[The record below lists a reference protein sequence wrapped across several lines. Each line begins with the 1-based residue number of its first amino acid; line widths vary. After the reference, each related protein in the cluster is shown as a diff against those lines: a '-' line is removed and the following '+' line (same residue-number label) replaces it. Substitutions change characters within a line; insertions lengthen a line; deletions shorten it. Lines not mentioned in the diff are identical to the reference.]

1 MNMNKKTAV
10 LALILLLLTGS
21 LRLAAQP
28 QENRFSPQNF
38 MKELESFIVRQACL
52 TPYEAG
58 VFFPIFYELHD
69 KQQGIN
75 WEIRTLKRN
84 RLPAGAS
91 NEDYLNLVDEISR
104 LKIES
109 AELESEYYKKMCEEV
124 PAQKVLDAMQA
135 EDDFHRRMLK
145 EFSRPPKEEN
155 KPAGKH

>member
-1 MNMNKKTAV
+1 MNKKTVV
-10 LALILLLLTGS
+10 LALSFLLLAAP

-28 QENRFSPQNF
+28 QETRFSPQNF

-84 RLPAGAS
+84 RLPAGAG
-91 NEDYLNLVDEISR
+91 NEDYLSLVDEINR
-104 LKIES
+104 LQIEL
-109 AELESEYYKKMCEEV
+109 AKLEDEYYKKMCKEI

-155 KPAGKH
+155 KKPEGKH